1 MYSSYLICFD
11 TNFLLTPEI
20 TPTTVL
26 AGSPEHVVESCL
38 RDVALH
44 FHSCNLTQ
52 QFVSAGK
59 WFAAATTGADFG
71 PLFRLGHKNRNLA
84 APRQML
90 LSRWER
96 ERGDRSIHL
105 VMNLCEVC
113 EMLHRLCRPEKSI
126 KITKILDASIPP
138 LPPNHLNL
146 SQIIILGP
154 KHHSNTQFC
163 WYEFNH

>member
-1 MYSSYLICFD
+1 MYLFFKIFFDSNFSLNIWYSSNNC
-11 TNFLLTPEI
+11 
-20 TPTTVL
+20 V
-26 AGSPEHVVESCL
+26 GSPEHAVESCL
-38 RDVALH
+38 RDVVLQ

-71 PLFRLGHKNRNLA
+71 PLFRLRHKNRNLA

-96 ERGDRSIHL
+96 ERERRDRSIHL

-113 EMLHRLCRPEKSI
+113 EMLHRLCRPEKLV
-126 KITKILDASIPP
+126 KITKLLDTSPP
-138 LPPNHLNL
+138 SRQTTLIYH
-146 SQIIILGP
+146 
-154 KHHSNTQFC
+154 K
-163 WYEFNH
+163 